1 MIPVGDEIITS
12 KLISDYRIILC
23 RIHANMPT
31 VCHVMFEWKKKKKTE
46 RVLSWIFEYR
56 IIFG

>member
-23 RIHANMPT
+23 RIHANMPK
-31 VCHVMFEWKKKKKTE
+31 VCNGMLKKKKKKKKTE
-46 RVLSWIFEYR
+46 RVLS
-56 IIFG
+56 

>member
-31 VCHVMFEWKKKKKTE
+31 VCHVMFELKKKKKKTE
-46 RVLSWIFEYR
+46 RVLS
-56 IIFG
+56 